1 MRTAGILA
9 AHLLLA
15 AAVLGC
21 RAIATAQPTDPA
33 QAERDE
39 TAKTADHGPVER
51 DETSRALEHA
61 LVRQGGLV
69 LRPRAVELEPELD
82 YLYRETDAV
91 RRDTLTGT
99 ISGRIGL
106 PLGAQAD
113 ARVPYVIADRSPGVR
128 ARSGLGDLALGL
140 TKQLLVGRPGAAPLP
155 DVLLTA
161 RWKSTTGAS
170 DGDRAPGSGTHT
182 IQALLTA
189 ARRDDPLVLVGTVY
203 YLWSLRSRD
212 VERGDAAGVILGTL
226 LAATPDTSLLVGLD
240 VASVSATRVRGVT
253 VPGTDRL
260 SGVLNVGLY
269 TVMARDLFLNV
280 SAGIGVTPAA
290 PDLELTVALP
300 FRL

>member
-51 DETSRALEHA
+51 YETSRALEHA

-113 ARVPYVIADRSPGVR
+113 ARVPYVIAAAPPGFR

-140 TKQLLVGRPGAAPLP
+140 TKQLLVGGPGAPTRSCFVSP
-155 DVLLTA
+155 RA
-161 RWKSTTGAS
+161 RSPSPERARNPGGA
-170 DGDRAPGSGTHT
+170 
-182 IQALLTA
+182 A
-189 ARRDDPLVLVGTVY
+189 AIT
-203 YLWSLRSRD
+203 
-212 VERGDAAGVILGTL
+212 
-226 LAATPDTSLLVGLD
+226 
-240 VASVSATRVRGVT
+240 
-253 VPGTDRL
+253 
-260 SGVLNVGLY
+260 
-269 TVMARDLFLNV
+269 
-280 SAGIGVTPAA
+280 
-290 PDLELTVALP
+290 
-300 FRL
+300 